1 MDDASFAQIAELPE
15 AEIDLAAAALL
26 IAQGEYPQLR
36 IDSYLRLLDEYAA
49 LVRARLPEDATPELT
64 LGRLNQFLFEQ
75 LGFAG
80 NATDFYDPRNS
91 FLNEVI
97 DRKLGIPISISIV
110 YLEVGQRL
118 GLPLTGVSFPGHF
131 LVKMP
136 IEAGTLVL
144 DPFNAGITLDLDDLQ
159 RRLQTTYGADA
170 DAAKAPLNTLLATAT
185 KKDIL
190 LRMLR
195 NLKGVYVHKND
206 FAKALAVMNK
216 IIALAPDVADELRDR
231 GVVHQALDC
240 FRPALHDYET
250 YLSLRPWA
258 PDASAINER
267 IEQLRTQAKHLH

>member
-26 IAQGEYPQLR
+26 IAQGEYPQLQ
-36 IDSYLRLLDEYAA
+36 IDPYLRLLDEYAD
-49 LVRARLPEDATPELT
+49 LVRARLPEGATPELT

-159 RRLQTTYGADA
+159 RRLQTTYGADT
-170 DAAKAPLNTLLATAT
+170 DAAKTPLNTLLAAAT

-267 IEQLRTQAKHLH
+267 IEQLRTQAAHLH